1 MNEGRSGTGNNS
13 PSAPTVLRMI
23 LGRRL
28 QERRQDAGV
37 SLDDASKALRVT
49 SLTIRRLEKAEVA
62 LKPLYVEKLLE
73 TYGADRQE
81 IDEFVAFAERANEP
95 GWWHVYR
102 DALPDWFR
110 AYVSLETGATTLRTY
125 EPHYVTGLL
134 QTPRYAREVLR
145 GGLPNGSEEDLDR
158 RVDLRLRRQSLL
170 DRSDAPTLWVV
181 MEEAVLHR
189 VVGGPEV
196 MREQIDRLLEVS
208 ELTHV
213 SIDVVPF
220 TAGAHVGACAP
231 FTYFRFEEPELPD
244 VVYSEVLSGAMYL
257 DQRSDVAAHLEAHN
271 RMSLLTSDADS
282 KALLNRMRKEYS

>member
-1 MNEGRSGTGNNS
+1 
-13 PSAPTVLRMI
+13 MI

-49 SLTIRRLEKAEVA
+49 ALTIRRLEKAEVS

>member
-1 MNEGRSGTGNNS
+1 MNEGRSSAAGTS
-13 PSAPTVLRMI
+13 SAPTVLRMI

-28 QERRQDAGV
+28 QERRQGAGV
-37 SLDDASKALRVT
+37 SLDDAARALRVT

-81 IDEFVAFAERANEP
+81 IDEFVDYAERANEP
-95 GWWHVYR
+95 GWWHTYR
-102 DALPDWFR
+102 DVLPTWFS
-110 AYVSLETGATTLRTY
+110 AYVSLETGAKTLRAY

-134 QTPRYAREVLR
+134 QTRRYARGVL
-145 GGLPNGSEEDLDR
+145 GGGFPNDGDEELER

-170 DRSDAPTLWVV
+170 ERPDAPTLWVV
-181 MEEAVLHR
+181 LEEAVLHR

-208 ELTHV
+208 ELDHV
-213 SIDVVPF
+213 SVDVVPF

-231 FTYFRFEEPELPD
+231 YTYFRFEEPELPD
-244 VVYSEVLSGAMYL
+244 VVYTELLTGAVYL
-257 DQRSDVAAHLEAHN
+257 DQRSDVVAHLEAHN
-271 RMSLLTSDADS
+271 RMSLLTSDAHS
-282 KALLNRMRKEYS
+282 RALLNRMRKEYS